1 MPQEV
6 HVRGPWWHLFC
17 VISELKQPHCSPR
30 SVTVMD
36 TAESQANGHT
46 STALCCPP
54 LQSRAPL
61 QPTKLGQDASF
72 QPTAA
77 GPAHGKQWPRM
88 SACSGQELWGW
99 GCRALECRAAQA
111 HPFPSEH
118 TALPCS
124 PASPGSPPKLTASPG
139 NVLAA
144 PALPRTARAS
154 PSTASQGPCPRLWEA
169 PPSDQTLC

>member
-1 MPQEV
+1 
-6 HVRGPWWHLFC
+6 
-17 VISELKQPHCSPR
+17 
-30 SVTVMD
+30 MD

-72 QPTAA
+72 QPTMA

-99 GCRALECRAAQA
+99 GCLWSAEQHRLTLSHQSTPPCHAAQP
-111 HPFPSEH
+111 HQ
-118 TALPCS
+118 
-124 PASPGSPPKLTASPG
+124 G
-139 NVLAA
+139 A
-144 PALPRTARAS
+144 PQS
-154 PSTASQGPCPRLWEA
+154 
-169 PPSDQTLC
+169 